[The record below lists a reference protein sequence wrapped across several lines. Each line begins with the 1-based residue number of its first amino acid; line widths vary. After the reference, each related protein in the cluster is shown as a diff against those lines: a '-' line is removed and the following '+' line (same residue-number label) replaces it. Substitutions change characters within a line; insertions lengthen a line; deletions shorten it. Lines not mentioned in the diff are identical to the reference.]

1 MSSDVL
7 FYTNVENMT
16 KDLEH
21 LILQKKQRKA
31 ISFLETIQDKNLKQH
46 ILSSSLDSFY
56 GGNILMLACDKGL
69 KQLALYLITEELVD
83 LEVED
88 DHENTAILFCAKRG
102 FTPVINAMM
111 ERGCLISHANYV
123 GETLLILSCKGYE
136 LDIIITLINYND
148 ENRRDD
154 RRDDKINIF
163 EIDDDRK
170 CALDYLLTGDY
181 LPYVRSDKFIYIIE
195 WFLNKYKI
203 RSDEDS
209 TDVYSDSIDEICSNE
224 TLKRRLEFFC
234 AEPKEATAS
243 FLVKSTVRP
252 AREGRTRSDMDPLAN
267 LPIVDAEDQMVIV
280 HPDPE
285 EFRWVS
291 PELYEEFARR
301 LLPPAKDY
309 SPYIPRR
316 GGRKKKTIKKYTLKR
331 KKNKYTRKS
340 SKIQQRLHI

>member
-1 MSSDVL
+1 MSSDLL
-7 FYTNVENMT
+7 FYTDVENMT

-21 LILQKKQRKA
+21 LILQENQRKV
-31 ISFLETIQDKNLKQH
+31 ILFLKTIQDKNLKQD
-46 ILSSSLDSFY
+46 ILSSRLDSFY

-88 DHENTAILFCAKRG
+88 DDGNTAILFCAKRG

-111 ERGCLISHANYV
+111 ERGCVVSHANHV
-123 GETLLILSCKGYE
+123 RETLLILSCKGYE

-154 RRDDKINIF
+154 KINIF

-181 LPYVRSDKFIYIIE
+181 LPYIRSDKFVYIIE
-195 WFLNKYKI
+195 WFLNKYKT

-209 TDVYSDSIDEICSNE
+209 IDVYSDSIDEICSNE

-252 AREGRTRSDMDPLAN
+252 AREGRTRSDIDPLAN
-267 LPIVDAEDQMVIV
+267 LPIVDAEDDTVIV
-280 HPDPE
+280 HPDPG

-301 LLPPAKDY
+301 VLPPAKDY
-309 SPYIPRR
+309 PPYIPRS

-340 SKIQQRLHI
+340 SKI